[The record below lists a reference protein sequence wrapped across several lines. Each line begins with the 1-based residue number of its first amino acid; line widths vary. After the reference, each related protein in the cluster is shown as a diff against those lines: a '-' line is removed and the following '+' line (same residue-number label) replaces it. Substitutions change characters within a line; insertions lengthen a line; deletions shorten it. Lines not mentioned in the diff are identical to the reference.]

1 MLENTQEWYFLR
13 CISDL
18 DKVNAEQKLSIVSNN
33 AKSKQNVCKV
43 SSNDI
48 EFLLVQRSRKRH
60 PHGKKDR
67 FQVVRDSII
76 PRRFLV
82 GRRKH
87 RVALSDPVRGFS
99 CKNNRVTFLIRVRF
113 KPLRRA
119 LRSIFVSLDTSLF
132 SLQFLFL
139 YPTDFSFSLVFLLSR
154 FDPISPTLF
163 RFADFLCETKR
174 ADAHGATDLSYL
186 TLYAPDIG
194 AIWLLYLRSSRGLT
208 FKRKESSRIK
218 R

>member
-18 DKVNAEQKLSIVSNN
+18 NKVDAEQKLSIVCNN
-33 AKSKQNVCKV
+33 VKRKQNVCKV

-48 EFLLVQRSRKRH
+48 EFLLVQRSHKRH

-119 LRSIFVSLDTSLF
+119 LRSIFVSLDTSVF

-139 YPTDFSFSLVFLLSR
+139 YPTDFSFSLVLLLSR

-163 RFADFLCETKR
+163 SFRRFFMRNK
-174 ADAHGATDLSYL
+174 AT
-186 TLYAPDIG
+186 
-194 AIWLLYLRSSRGLT
+194 
-208 FKRKESSRIK
+208 
-218 R
+218 